1 MTHEQNLSFSR
12 KLLDTAVVG
21 LNAGFIEG
29 ITCYP
34 SEFIKTQLQL
44 DSENARKN
52 NTAKKFTGSIDCL
65 KKTVWVNT
73 AVESN
78 TNPNPTREILKN
90 VSKAKNLKFT
100 PIRLYTGL
108 SPMLLCAVPKICTRF
123 SAYELGS
130 HLIAPSKKSTQLTTS
145 ETMIAGFFAG
155 AAEATFVV
163 TPQETIK
170 VKFIH
175 DSNRAKPEY
184 KNLVHGLKNIHA
196 ELGWKGIYAGYTATL
211 MKESANCMMR
221 FGLVMGLKEWYR
233 VNFEHSDDS
242 SSEPPLYVTAGFAA
256 FAGIFSVSVN
266 MPVDVIKTRMQGLGS
281 SRYTGVI
288 DCAKCIYA
296 DDGVRGFYR
305 GMPPRY
311 TRVIIELV
319 VCFTIFDWLKPKVS
333 KRTDS
338 YCKSVGWE

>member
-12 KLLDTAVVG
+12 KLLDTAIVG

-52 NTAKKFTGSIDCL
+52 KTAKKFTGSIDCL
-65 KKTVWVNT
+65 KKTVWVNP
-73 AVESN
+73 AVELN
-78 TNPNPTREILKN
+78 TTSNPTREKEINSNQILKN
-90 VSKAKNLKFT
+90 ASQAKNLKFT

-130 HLIAPSKKSTQLTTS
+130 HLIAPGKKSTQLTTS
-145 ETMIAGFFAG
+145 ETMLAGFFAG

-281 SRYTGVI
+281 SRYNGVI

-311 TRVIIELV
+311 SRFYIAWPV
-319 VCFTIFDWLKPKVS
+319 LKPVF
-333 KRTDS
+333 
-338 YCKSVGWE
+338 